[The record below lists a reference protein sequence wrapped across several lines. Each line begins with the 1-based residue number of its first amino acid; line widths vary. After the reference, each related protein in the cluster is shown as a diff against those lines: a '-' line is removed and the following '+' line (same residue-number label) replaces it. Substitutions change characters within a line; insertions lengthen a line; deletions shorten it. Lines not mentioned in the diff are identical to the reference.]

1 MATSNY
7 SLLPK
12 ENDRLPCVKVGKVK
26 RENLYEMARKYWKVR
41 LEKASLATHVL
52 AVIDGVVVAV
62 YIPKEWKY
70 TEDPQHE
77 GRCEFIGTEVTDSDY
92 IGKSVAD
99 FYGHS
104 ANPVKYIGVF
114 EV

>member
-12 ENDRLPCVKVGKVK
+12 ENDRLLCVKVGKVK

-52 AVIDGVVVAV
+52 AVID
-62 YIPKEWKY
+62 
-70 TEDPQHE
+70 T
-77 GRCEFIGTEVTDSDY
+77 
-92 IGKSVAD
+92 
-99 FYGHS
+99 
-104 ANPVKYIGVF
+104 
-114 EV
+114 